1 MVAKGNSSSRKCVT
15 LITGANGE
23 VGQGLIHQLCAMAD
37 RPGVVVLDRR
47 QVDGTIRR
55 MVDGAFTG
63 DILDTELLDSLASE
77 YEFDTIF
84 HLAALLSTHAELHP
98 ETAHQVNVQGTI
110 NLLKLA
116 TEQGRSCGQPVKF
129 IYPSSIAVYGLPDL
143 QTKRRAGAVRED
155 EYLQPTTMYGCN
167 KLYCELLGGYY
178 AGYYQQLTAPDAV
191 HVDFRGLRF
200 PGLISAHTLPTGGTS
215 DFAPE
220 MVHAA
225 AHGKPYA
232 AFVRA
237 DARIPFMVMP
247 DAIKALLML
256 SEAPRHALKRYVYN
270 VSSFSLSAMEVAERV
285 KKSFPAAEITF
296 EPDRARQGILDTWP
310 ADMGDAAARSEWG
323 WSPDYDVGRAFD
335 EYITPEILRS
345 LGVRREA
352 S

>member
-1 MVAKGNSSSRKCVT
+1 MVPKSGPASRRRVT

-23 VGQGLIHQLCAMAD
+23 VGQGLISQWCAMAD
-37 RPGVVVLDRR
+37 RPEVVVLDRR
-47 QVDGTIRR
+47 EIDETLRR
-55 MVDGAFTG
+55 MVDRAITG
-63 DILDTELLDSLASE
+63 DILDTDLLNSLSNE

-84 HLAALLSTHAELHP
+84 HLAALLSTHAEVHP

-116 TEQGRSCGQPVKF
+116 AAQGRSRGQPVKF

-143 QTKRRAGAVRED
+143 NTKQRTGAVREG

-167 KLYCELLGGYY
+167 KLYCELLGNYY
-178 AGYYQQLTAPDAV
+178 AEHYQQLTAPDAIR
-191 HVDFRGLRF
+191 VDFRGVRF
-200 PGLISAHTLPTGGTS
+200 PGLISAQTLPTGGTS

-225 AHGKPYA
+225 AHGRSYA

-237 DARIPFMVMP
+237 DTRIPFMVMP

-256 SEAPRHALKRYVYN
+256 SEAPRHALKRHVYN
-270 VSSFSLSAMEVAERV
+270 VSSFSLSAMQVAERV

-310 ADMGDAAARSEWG
+310 DDIDDTAARSEWG
-323 WSPDYDVGRAFD
+323 WLPDYDVDRAFD
-335 EYITPEILRS
+335 EYITPEILRN
-345 LGVRREA
+345 LGLQREV